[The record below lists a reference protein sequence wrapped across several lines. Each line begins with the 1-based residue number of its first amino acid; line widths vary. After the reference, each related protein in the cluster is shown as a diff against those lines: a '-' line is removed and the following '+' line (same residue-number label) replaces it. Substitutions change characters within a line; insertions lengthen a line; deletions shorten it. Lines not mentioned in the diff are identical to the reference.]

1 MKLLQALHME
11 ALDRPPIWFMRQA
24 GRYLPEY
31 LDLRAKHSFQE
42 AVHSPDVAAEI
53 TLQPIRR
60 FGLDAAIIFS
70 DIMTPLEAMG
80 IEVEFT
86 PGPYL
91 APMSNN
97 LGYCLAVEKLMDIE
111 VPEKVKWTRLCYE
124 KVMSGRGKM

>member
-31 LDLRAKHSFQE
+31 LDLRAKHSFQD

-86 PGPYL
+86 PGPSL
-91 APMSNN
+91 APMSISPITGRHAQVA
-97 LGYCLAVEKLMDIE
+97 LRPRR
-111 VPEKVKWTRLCYE
+111 VPDSTPTLERT
-124 KVMSGRGKM
+124 